1 MCGICYPKEKYYVN
15 NRLVSKAREGVL
27 EFLLIN
33 HPLDCPVCDQGG
45 ECDLQDLSLIYGGDR
60 GRYYEYKRAVED
72 KFCGSLI
79 KTVMTRCI
87 HCTRCIRF
95 LVNLVGVYDL
105 GMNGRGLKSEIGT
118 YISNTIKS
126 ELSGNIIDIC
136 PVGALT
142 NKPYSFKGRSWE
154 LDSNYS
160 IDIFDTLCSNIRVDY
175 RGTDLLR
182 IVPRLNEKI
191 NEDWISDK
199 IRFFFDSL
207 NIQRLIFP
215 LEKVNVENKMSS
227 FRYLKKS
234 WSNIFLS
241 IQNRINI
248 FFIKKKLT
256 KKLQLNN
263 LSLVD
268 SFINYNL
275 FTGSLVDSE
284 TLIILKDLFNK
295 LGSNNFIFNFRN
307 KIDKKINNDF
317 RSYYLT
323 NFNFNYLKSL
333 DFCLLL
339 FLNLRL
345 ESPVLNLRLRKI
357 FIKNDTFIFNLGVN
371 SNLNYRSYNLGNNLN
386 LFFSIIKEI
395 VISVIIF
402 YE

>member
-1 MCGICYPKEKYYVN
+1 M
-15 NRLVSKAREGVL
+15 
-27 EFLLIN
+27 
-33 HPLDCPVCDQGG
+33 
-45 ECDLQDLSLIYGGDR
+45 
-60 GRYYEYKRAVED
+60 
-72 KFCGSLI
+72 
-79 KTVMTRCI
+79 
-87 HCTRCIRF
+87 
-95 LVNLVGVYDL
+95 
-105 GMNGRGLKSEIGT
+105 
-118 YISNTIKS
+118 
-126 ELSGNIIDIC
+126 
-136 PVGALT
+136 
-142 NKPYSFKGRSWE
+142 
-154 LDSNYS
+154 
-160 IDIFDTLCSNIRVDY
+160 
-175 RGTDLLR
+175 
-182 IVPRLNEKI
+182 
-191 NEDWISDK
+191 
-199 IRFFFDSL
+199 
-207 NIQRLIFP
+207 
-215 LEKVNVENKMSS
+215 
-227 FRYLKKS
+227 
-234 WSNIFLS
+234 
-241 IQNRINI
+241 
-248 FFIKKKLT
+248 T

-386 LFFSIIKEI
+386 LFFSIKTLN
-395 VISVIIF
+395 SNKLNKPLF
-402 YE
+402 FS